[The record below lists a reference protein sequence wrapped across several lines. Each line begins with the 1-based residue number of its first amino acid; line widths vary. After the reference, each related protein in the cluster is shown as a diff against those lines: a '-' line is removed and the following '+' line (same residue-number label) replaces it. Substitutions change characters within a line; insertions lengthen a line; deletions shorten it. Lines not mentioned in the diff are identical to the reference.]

1 MAGRDP
7 SIVIVTPQMSGFDLG
22 REAGREALHDTTDD
36 NEEVAAHTNNGGGE
50 GYHDPEFAS
59 IQDNFPVFTSFQDFT
74 TDKSQSFNVNIIME
88 NRADVDIT
96 IHGDL
101 VV

>member
-22 REAGREALHDTTDD
+22 RELGREALHATIND
-36 NEEVAAHTNNGGGE
+36 NEEVAAQTNNGGGE

-59 IQDNFPVFTSFQDFT
+59 I
-74 TDKSQSFNVNIIME
+74 
-88 NRADVDIT
+88 
-96 IHGDL
+96 
-101 VV
+101 

>member
-22 REAGREALHDTTDD
+22 REPGREAPHDTIDD

-59 IQDNFPVFTSFQDFT
+59 I
-74 TDKSQSFNVNIIME
+74 
-88 NRADVDIT
+88 
-96 IHGDL
+96 
-101 VV
+101 